1 MNTKENKKAP
11 YWLSTLSASCVLF
24 SFGFFTFTVIEYGSN
39 TPFQMML
46 SGINGLVILIFGS
59 IVFEG
64 IRLMRKHGI
73 KSRPE

>member
-11 YWLSTLSASCVLF
+11 YWLSTLSASCVSF

-59 IVFEG
+59 IVFIFAFVLFVVFMGEVH
-64 IRLMRKHGI
+64 K
-73 KSRPE
+73 